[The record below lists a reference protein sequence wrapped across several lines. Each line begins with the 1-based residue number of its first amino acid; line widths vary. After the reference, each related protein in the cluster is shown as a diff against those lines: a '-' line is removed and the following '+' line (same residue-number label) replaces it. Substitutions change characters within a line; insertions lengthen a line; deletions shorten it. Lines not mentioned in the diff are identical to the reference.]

1 MLKVREDVLQ
11 RLQNVCLIDRDQ
23 RPMQRVSA
31 EQGRSRLAQMA
42 GVRAMGQERARRAH
56 PHLTSWSKASQN
68 PMLEVPMVWQQDGLA
83 VLGKELSLSEQTEV
97 QDPSNSHAAGE
108 AAHLRMCQGCSSRQR
123 LTWRRRL
130 RRCQNMLKHAQRLGE
145 SKDVCPLR
153 ASVRTLND

>member
-1 MLKVREDVLQ
+1 MPKVREDVLQ

-23 RPMQRVSA
+23 IPMQIVSA

-83 VLGKELSLSEQTEV
+83 VLGKESSLS
-97 QDPSNSHAAGE
+97 HG
-108 AAHLRMCQGCSSRQR
+108 L
-123 LTWRRRL
+123 W
-130 RRCQNMLKHAQRLGE
+130 
-145 SKDVCPLR
+145 
-153 ASVRTLND
+153 

>member
-42 GVRAMGQERARRAH
+42 GVRAMGQERARRAD

-68 PMLEVPMVWQQDGLA
+68 PMLEVPMVW
-83 VLGKELSLSEQTEV
+83 T
-97 QDPSNSHAAGE
+97 AGW
-108 AAHLRMCQGCSSRQR
+108 LGCSGKRI
-123 LTWRRRL
+123 
-130 RRCQNMLKHAQRLGE
+130 K
-145 SKDVCPLR
+145 
-153 ASVRTLND
+153 SVPRSVVTGAD